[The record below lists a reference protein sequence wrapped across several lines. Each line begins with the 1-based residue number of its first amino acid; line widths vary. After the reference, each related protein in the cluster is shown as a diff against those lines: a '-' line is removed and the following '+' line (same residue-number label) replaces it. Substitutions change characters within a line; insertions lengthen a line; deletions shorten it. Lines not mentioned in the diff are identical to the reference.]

1 MKQHD
6 GHYCD
11 ALKNKK
17 NEVEIILHESMGGGF
32 STPAVAALH
41 RNSKAA
47 RAGLD
52 RTKYTCPRPISY
64 YTHHSQRISL
74 GITKED
80 ARATHG
86 ETSKRKADLTRLI
99 GAVGARM

>member
-1 MKQHD
+1 MP
-6 GHYCD
+6 
-11 ALKNKK
+11 ALP
-17 NEVEIILHESMGGGF
+17 LSHTHARPRWTPTA
-32 STPAVAALH
+32 TPAVAALH